1 MSARDAVN
9 RIEKIAHDLRDAA
22 AAIAMTPPLDGGQA
36 DRVSAAIDSIHA
48 SLDIVRANAA
58 VADDITDE

>member
-22 AAIAMTPPLDGGQA
+22 AAVAKTPPLDGGQA
-36 DRVSAAIDSIHA
+36 DRLVAALDSIHA
-48 SLDIVRANAA
+48 SLDIVRANA
-58 VADDITDE
+58 VAPDTITDE